1 MTDQEQRPRA
11 PIQAL
16 IFDMDGTLVDSEP
29 YAEQAW
35 QHFLQLHGQTLRA
48 DVLGRMFGLR
58 LREGAAV
65 VKDAYALN
73 LSVDEIAEV
82 QDELRLAA
90 LRGNLQPLPG
100 AAALVAFGRSAGLR
114 LALATSSLRHHA
126 DLTLAEIEL
135 VGAFDAEATG
145 DEVKRGKPAPDI
157 FLLAA
162 ERLGVEP
169 ATCVVFEDAPAGVA
183 AAVEAGMLC
192 VCVPHARTRD
202 LAFPTPPDVILPDL
216 GAAIPWLHDRG
227 VHVVKAATG

>member
-1 MTDQEQRPRA
+1 MSDYEQESDQ
-11 PIQAL
+11 PIRAL

-29 YAEQAW
+29 YAERAW
-35 QHFLQLHGQTLRA
+35 DRFLRLHGHTLRA

-58 LREGAAV
+58 LREGAAL
-65 VKDAYALN
+65 VKEAYGLAL
-73 LSVDEIAEV
+73 SIDEIAEV

-90 LRGNLQPLPG
+90 LRGNLRPLPG

-145 DEVKRGKPAPDI
+145 DEVERGKPAPDI

-162 ERLGVEP
+162 RRLGVEP
-169 ATCVVFEDAPAGVA
+169 GECVVFEDAPAGVA
-183 AAVEAGMLC
+183 AAVAAGMRC

-202 LAFPTPPDVILPDL
+202 LAFAAPPDVTLPDL
-216 GAAIPWLHDRG
+216 GAAIPWLQSRG
-227 VHVVKAATG
+227 VQLAKVAGE

>member
-1 MTDQEQRPRA
+1 MTEHESQREA
-11 PIQAL
+11 PIRAL

-29 YAEQAW
+29 YAERAW
-35 QHFLQLHGQTLRA
+35 DDFLQLHGHTLRA

-65 VKDAYALN
+65 VKEAYGLD
-73 LSVDEIAEV
+73 LSVDEIADV

-90 LRGNLQPLPG
+90 LRGNLRPLPG
-100 AAALVAFGRSAGLR
+100 AAALVAFGRAAGLK

-145 DEVKRGKPAPDI
+145 DEVTHGKPAPDI

-162 ERLGVEP
+162 KRLGVAPES
-169 ATCVVFEDAPAGVA
+169 CVVFEDSPAGVV
-183 AAVEAGMLC
+183 AAVAAGMRC
-192 VCVPHARTRD
+192 VCVLHVRTRD
-202 LAFPTPPDVILPDL
+202 LVFPAPPDAILPDL
-216 GAAIPWLHDRG
+216 GAAIPWLQRHG
-227 VHVVKAATG
+227 VQSVTPAGE